1 MPTEVDA
8 HQFKVL
14 SKDVQT
20 CTDKVKSWHFLR
32 RSVLM
37 YRGEFLP
44 ELSGDE

>member
-20 CTDKVKSWHFLR
+20 CTDKVKKLT
-32 RSVLM
+32 LL
-37 YRGEFLP
+37 ED
-44 ELSGDE
+44 LSDVPWGISSGAFGR